1 MTVLRVTIEDEQTE
15 YIKKILSE
23 AHVINIE
30 EEATISPD
38 VAAQPKPESA
48 LERIKKIQ
56 ERIGNQE
63 LFKEITDPSEW
74 QREIRKE
81 WDRDF

>member
-30 EEATISPD
+30 EEEITGLTENVI
-38 VAAQPKPESA
+38 QKPESA

-56 ERIGNQE
+56 QRICLE
-63 LFKEITDPSEW
+63 M
-74 QREIRKE
+74 
-81 WDRDF
+81 DRACGSQ

>member
-15 YIKKILSE
+15 YIKKILGE

-30 EEATISPD
+30 EEETAD
-38 VAAQPKPESA
+38 VVSIIEQKPESA

-56 ERIGNQE
+56 QRIGDQKI
-63 LFKEITDPSEW
+63 LKEITDPSEW

>member
-1 MTVLRVTIEDEQTE
+1 MRVTIEDEQTE

-30 EEATISPD
+30 EEITDLIGN
-38 VAAQPKPESA
+38 VERRQECA

-56 ERIGNQE
+56 QRIGDQE

-81 WDRDF
+81 WDRDL